1 MSRSTIDT
9 NVFVYMLDG
18 RHPKKQQAAIEIVE
32 GLRLGDCAV
41 SLQTAGEL
49 YAALVRR
56 LKRAPWEAAQASF
69 NILAAFPS
77 YGSSRGAVER
87 ALAEARQGR
96 FSYWDAHQLATAHE
110 AGCDHC
116 FSEDMS
122 DGDTLGRVQ
131 VIRPFAAD
139 GTMSARAR
147 AVLDEIGA

>member
-1 MSRSTIDT
+1 MSRTTIDT

-18 RHPKKQQAAIEIVE
+18 RDPNKQQAAIEIVE
-32 GLRLGDCAV
+32 GLRLGDCAI
-41 SLQTAGEL
+41 SLQTVGEL

-56 LKRAPWEAAQASF
+56 LKRAPWEAAQASY
-69 NILAAFPS
+69 NVLTAFPS
-77 YGSSRGAVER
+77 YGTSRDAVER

-110 AGCDHC
+110 AGCDLC

-122 DGDTLGRVQ
+122 DGDVLGRVR

-139 GTMSARAR
+139 GTLSVRAR
-147 AVLDEIGA
+147 ATLDEIGA